1 MAFIRNTD
9 KLIEGSSQLFFTNQ
23 RAKGAVQGDLN
34 SLSLSISSEQSS
46 RESADSAMVL
56 RLNTLEGNAAV
67 EGSVAKAEQDAKD
80 YADAKIAA
88 LVNSAPSVLD
98 TLKELSDALGGDAN
112 FAATV
117 AGQIGTV
124 DGKVS
129 QEILDRSAAIS
140 ALNLRVV
147 ALEADPVTKSYVD
160 SEIASEESAR
170 SSAISSEQSARQ
182 AADSALSGR
191 LEELEA
197 DPVTKMY
204 VDGQVSSLD
213 GRLDALEQD
222 DTTKTY
228 VDGLVSGLDSRI
240 DVLELDP
247 VTKSYVDEQDSDLQ
261 GQISQEIMDRQGAVS
276 SEQSRAM
283 AAEGLLDGR
292 LDILEQDPT
301 TKAYVDGEVLD
312 LQGQI
317 SQEISDRQGAI
328 SSEQSARMLADQG
341 LSGRIGILEQD
352 PVTKSYVDLEVI
364 GLNNQISQE
373 MSAIDARIDILEQ
386 DPVTKMYV
394 DGEVSDLQGQISQEI
409 LDRQSA
415 VSAEQSARQSADQ
428 ALDGRLDILEL
439 DPVTKTYVDGIQSAI
454 DGRVDVLEADPVTK
468 AYVDSEVMDL
478 QGQIN
483 NVLSNVDPAAI
494 DSLSEVVSAFQA
506 ADSSINGAISS
517 LSSGL
522 DARLDVL
529 EADPTT
535 KSYVDSE
542 MSAEEAARMAAD
554 SSLDGR
560 LDVLELDP
568 VTKSYVNSQVSGEAS
583 ARQSADTTLQSNIDG
598 LFASKTTSNLAEGIN
613 LYYTQARFNSAFSAK
628 STSDLAEGV
637 NLYYTQGRFDSAFTA
652 KSTTNLAEGTNQ
664 YFTVARAKS
673 AAVVDS
679 SSGSQTDQA
688 MSVSAAKSYV
698 DTADALRLK
707 LDGSTNMTGALKIVA
722 GTIAA
727 PGMSFVG
734 ATNYGMYYDGSS
746 TVGISVNGASRL
758 TVTSA
763 GISSVTGTFTN
774 SMSSANVNL
783 SGASSSH
790 LKWNTDGAGDIG
802 GDGANRPN
810 NVYIKSLLKMAGQIQ
825 GNQSNASTPGY
836 GFSGATGHGLY
847 YDSGSVGITIAGSAA
862 LTCTA
867 ATVSAAKPLA
877 MMSGYSLVRTAT
889 AANLTVTS
897 AHGLIS
903 VTDTTAARVITLPA
917 ANTVTN
923 RHFIIK
929 DESGSASVSNY
940 IRIAPQSGQLI
951 DGQSNF
957 EIVVPYESV
966 IVYSNG
972 TNWFIV

>member
-23 RAKGAVQGDLN
+23 RAKGAVQVDLD

-46 RESADSAMVL
+46 RQSADNAMIL

-170 SSAISSEQSARQ
+170 MAAISDEQSARQ
-182 AADSALSGR
+182 SADSALSGR
-191 LEELEA
+191 LESLEA
-197 DPVTKMY
+197 DPVTKTY
-204 VDGQVSSLD
+204 VDGQVSSID

-247 VTKSYVDEQDSDLQ
+247 VTKTYVDSQDSGLQ
-261 GQISQEIMDRQGAVS
+261 GQITQEISDRQGAVS
-276 SEQSRAM
+276 AEEARAM

-301 TKAYVDGEVLD
+301 TKSYVDGEVSD

-317 SQEISDRQGAI
+317 TQEISDRQGAI
-328 SSEQSARMLADQG
+328 SSEQSARMSADQA
-341 LSGRIGILEQD
+341 LDGRLDILEQD
-352 PVTKSYVDLEVI
+352 PVTKTYVDGEVSD
-364 GLNNQISQE
+364 LSSQLSQE

-386 DPVTKMYV
+386 DPVTKGYV
-394 DGEVSDLQGQISQEI
+394 DGEVSDLQGQITQEI
-409 LDRQSA
+409 SDRQSA
-415 VSAEQSARQSADQ
+415 ITSVEGMISAEESRAMSAES

-439 DPVTKTYVDGIQSAI
+439 DPVTKTYVDGIQSVL
-454 DGRVDVLEADPVTK
+454 DGRMDVLEADPVTQ
-468 AYVDSEVMDL
+468 AYVDSEVSDL

-494 DSLSEVVSAFQA
+494 DSLSEVVAAFEA

-542 MSAEEAARMAAD
+542 MSAEESARMSAD
-554 SSLDGR
+554 SALGAR

-568 VTKSYVNSQVSGEAS
+568 VTKSYVDSEMGSEESARIAADNALDTRLDSLELDPVTKSYVDSADGAMDMRLDALELDSVTKTYVDGEVSDLQGQITQEISDRQSAVSSEAS
-583 ARQSADTTLQSNIDG
+583 ARQSADNALDTRLDSLEADPTT
-598 LFASKTTSNLAEGIN
+598 
-613 LYYTQARFNSAFSAK
+613 
-628 STSDLAEGV
+628 
-637 NLYYTQGRFDSAFTA
+637 
-652 KSTTNLAEGTNQ
+652 
-664 YFTVARAKS
+664 
-673 AAVVDS
+673 
-679 SSGSQTDQA
+679 
-688 MSVSAAKSYV
+688 KSYV
-698 DTADALRLK
+698 DSKVTLLQSEDLTMLK
-707 LDGSTNMTGALKIVA
+707 LDGSRNMTGGLAFT
-722 GTIAA
+722 GTSKNITWASDGGGNIGASGANRPSNVYVKDTVYIGGFISIQQNMAWVSDGSGDIGASGNFRPNNIYAKTSVTSSGKAVFTQSNAA
-727 PGMSFVG
+727 NPGYTFGG
-734 ATNYGMYYDGSS
+734 ATNFGMYYDTN
-746 TVGISVNGASRL
+746 TVGL
-758 TVTSA
+758 SA
-763 GISSVTGTFTN
+763 Q
-774 SMSSANVNL
+774 
-783 SGASSSH
+783 
-790 LKWNTDGAGDIG
+790 
-802 GDGANRPN
+802 
-810 NVYIKSLLKMAGQIQ
+810 GQ
-825 GNQSNASTPGY
+825 
-836 GFSGATGHGLY
+836 
-847 YDSGSVGITIAGSAA
+847 AA

-867 ATVSAAKPLA
+867 GTVAAVKPLA
-877 MMSGYSLVRTAT
+877 MMSGYSLVRTAV
-889 AANLTVTS
+889 AGNLTVTS
-897 AHGLIS
+897 SHGLIA
-903 VTDTTAARVITLPA
+903 VTDTAAARVITLPA

-972 TNWFIV
+972 TSWFIV